1 MKNSRG
7 FCLVQELVC
16 FCLTAV
22 LLATAIQG
30 FYRSNYLLNE
40 SLELQ
45 QAVQAAQQ
53 VLAGEE
59 YSGRFDVTQR
69 ISSGSTECLAVQEVQ
84 AAYGKVRVTLIRA
97 LPTAEGLSASGAA
110 AGTFKATGT
119 AGLSFGRLQDELQL
133 QEARRHI
140 LAQLEKIVCYDA
152 QSVRLQTDGKISCRM
167 LEGCKQVTVYS
178 DKQGIYQRTRTNK
191 GTGVN
196 PVSLEEVGVFG
207 WQVRRCSPQM
217 LCVSF
222 DLYRN
227 GRSMRV
233 TQYFICYSARI
244 TDDA

>member
-59 YSGRFDVTQR
+59 YSGRFAVTQR
-69 ISSGSTECLAVQEVQ
+69 ISSGSADGLAVQEVQ

-97 LPTAEGLSASGAA
+97 LPTAEGLSADGAA
-110 AGTFKATGT
+110 VGITSGNSAGNV
-119 AGLSFGRLQDELQL
+119 GL
-133 QEARRHI
+133 
-140 LAQLEKIVCYDA
+140 
-152 QSVRLQTDGKISCRM
+152 
-167 LEGCKQVTVYS
+167 
-178 DKQGIYQRTRTNK
+178 
-191 GTGVN
+191 
-196 PVSLEEVGVFG
+196 
-207 WQVRRCSPQM
+207 
-217 LCVSF
+217 
-222 DLYRN
+222 
-227 GRSMRV
+227 
-233 TQYFICYSARI
+233 
-244 TDDA
+244 

>member
-45 QAVQAAQQ
+45 QAVEAAQQ

-69 ISSGSTECLAVQEVQ
+69 ISAGSTDGLAVQEVQ

-110 AGTFKATGT
+110 VGTF
-119 AGLSFGRLQDELQL
+119 AGSSAGD
-133 QEARRHI
+133 
-140 LAQLEKIVCYDA
+140 
-152 QSVRLQTDGKISCRM
+152 
-167 LEGCKQVTVYS
+167 
-178 DKQGIYQRTRTNK
+178 
-191 GTGVN
+191 
-196 PVSLEEVGVFG
+196 VG
-207 WQVRRCSPQM
+207 
-217 LCVSF
+217 L
-222 DLYRN
+222 
-227 GRSMRV
+227 
-233 TQYFICYSARI
+233 
-244 TDDA
+244 

>member
-30 FYRSNYLLNE
+30 FYRSNYLLNQ

-69 ISSGSTECLAVQEVQ
+69 ISSGSADGLAVQEVQ

-97 LPTAEGLSASGAA
+97 LPTAERLSADGAA
-110 AGTFKATGT
+110 VGITSGNSAG
-119 AGLSFGRLQDELQL
+119 
-133 QEARRHI
+133 
-140 LAQLEKIVCYDA
+140 DA
-152 QSVRLQTDGKISCRM
+152 C
-167 LEGCKQVTVYS
+167 
-178 DKQGIYQRTRTNK
+178 
-191 GTGVN
+191 
-196 PVSLEEVGVFG
+196 F
-207 WQVRRCSPQM
+207 
-217 LCVSF
+217 
-222 DLYRN
+222 
-227 GRSMRV
+227 
-233 TQYFICYSARI
+233 
-244 TDDA
+244 

>member
-69 ISSGSTECLAVQEVQ
+69 ISSGSADGLAVQEVQ

-97 LPTAEGLSASGAA
+97 LPTAEGLSADGGAVGITSGNS
-110 AGTFKATGT
+110 AGDV
-119 AGLSFGRLQDELQL
+119 GL
-133 QEARRHI
+133 
-140 LAQLEKIVCYDA
+140 
-152 QSVRLQTDGKISCRM
+152 
-167 LEGCKQVTVYS
+167 
-178 DKQGIYQRTRTNK
+178 
-191 GTGVN
+191 
-196 PVSLEEVGVFG
+196 
-207 WQVRRCSPQM
+207 
-217 LCVSF
+217 
-222 DLYRN
+222 
-227 GRSMRV
+227 
-233 TQYFICYSARI
+233 
-244 TDDA
+244 

>member
-7 FCLVQELVC
+7 FFLIQELVC

-69 ISSGSTECLAVQEVQ
+69 ISSGSTDGLAVQEVQ

-110 AGTFKATGT
+110 VGTF
-119 AGLSFGRLQDELQL
+119 AGSSAGD
-133 QEARRHI
+133 
-140 LAQLEKIVCYDA
+140 
-152 QSVRLQTDGKISCRM
+152 
-167 LEGCKQVTVYS
+167 
-178 DKQGIYQRTRTNK
+178 
-191 GTGVN
+191 
-196 PVSLEEVGVFG
+196 VG
-207 WQVRRCSPQM
+207 
-217 LCVSF
+217 L
-222 DLYRN
+222 
-227 GRSMRV
+227 
-233 TQYFICYSARI
+233 
-244 TDDA
+244 

>member
-69 ISSGSTECLAVQEVQ
+69 ISSGSADGLAVQEVQ

-97 LPTAEGLSASGAA
+97 LPTAEGLSADGAA
-110 AGTFKATGT
+110 VGITSGSSAGDV
-119 AGLSFGRLQDELQL
+119 GL
-133 QEARRHI
+133 
-140 LAQLEKIVCYDA
+140 
-152 QSVRLQTDGKISCRM
+152 
-167 LEGCKQVTVYS
+167 
-178 DKQGIYQRTRTNK
+178 
-191 GTGVN
+191 
-196 PVSLEEVGVFG
+196 
-207 WQVRRCSPQM
+207 
-217 LCVSF
+217 
-222 DLYRN
+222 
-227 GRSMRV
+227 
-233 TQYFICYSARI
+233 
-244 TDDA
+244 

>member
-30 FYRSNYLLNE
+30 FYRSNYLLNQ

-69 ISSGSTECLAVQEVQ
+69 ISSGSADGLAVQEVQ

-97 LPTAEGLSASGAA
+97 LPTAEGLSASGVA
-110 AGTFKATGT
+110 AGTFVGSS
-119 AGLSFGRLQDELQL
+119 AG
-133 QEARRHI
+133 
-140 LAQLEKIVCYDA
+140 DA
-152 QSVRLQTDGKISCRM
+152 C
-167 LEGCKQVTVYS
+167 
-178 DKQGIYQRTRTNK
+178 
-191 GTGVN
+191 
-196 PVSLEEVGVFG
+196 F
-207 WQVRRCSPQM
+207 
-217 LCVSF
+217 
-222 DLYRN
+222 
-227 GRSMRV
+227 
-233 TQYFICYSARI
+233 
-244 TDDA
+244 

>member
-69 ISSGSTECLAVQEVQ
+69 ISSGSTDGLAVQEVQ
-84 AAYGKVRVTLIRA
+84 AAYGNVRVTLIRA
-97 LPTAEGLSASGAA
+97 LPTAERLSADGGAV
-110 AGTFKATGT
+110 GIT
-119 AGLSFGRLQDELQL
+119 AGS
-133 QEARRHI
+133 
-140 LAQLEKIVCYDA
+140 
-152 QSVRLQTDGKISCRM
+152 
-167 LEGCKQVTVYS
+167 
-178 DKQGIYQRTRTNK
+178 
-191 GTGVN
+191 
-196 PVSLEEVGVFG
+196 
-207 WQVRRCSPQM
+207 
-217 LCVSF
+217 
-222 DLYRN
+222 
-227 GRSMRV
+227 
-233 TQYFICYSARI
+233 SAGDI
-244 TDDA
+244 GF

>member
-30 FYRSNYLLNE
+30 FYRSNYLLNQ

-45 QAVQAAQQ
+45 QAVRAAQQ

-69 ISSGSTECLAVQEVQ
+69 ISSGSTDGLAVQEVQ

-110 AGTFKATGT
+110 VGTF
-119 AGLSFGRLQDELQL
+119 AGSSAGD
-133 QEARRHI
+133 
-140 LAQLEKIVCYDA
+140 
-152 QSVRLQTDGKISCRM
+152 
-167 LEGCKQVTVYS
+167 
-178 DKQGIYQRTRTNK
+178 
-191 GTGVN
+191 
-196 PVSLEEVGVFG
+196 VG
-207 WQVRRCSPQM
+207 
-217 LCVSF
+217 L
-222 DLYRN
+222 
-227 GRSMRV
+227 
-233 TQYFICYSARI
+233 
-244 TDDA
+244 

>member
-59 YSGRFDVTQR
+59 YNGRFDVTQR
-69 ISSGSTECLAVQEVQ
+69 ISFGSADGLAVQEVQ

-97 LPTAEGLSASGAA
+97 LPTAERLSADGAA
-110 AGTFKATGT
+110 VGITSGSSAGDV
-119 AGLSFGRLQDELQL
+119 GL
-133 QEARRHI
+133 
-140 LAQLEKIVCYDA
+140 
-152 QSVRLQTDGKISCRM
+152 
-167 LEGCKQVTVYS
+167 
-178 DKQGIYQRTRTNK
+178 
-191 GTGVN
+191 
-196 PVSLEEVGVFG
+196 
-207 WQVRRCSPQM
+207 
-217 LCVSF
+217 
-222 DLYRN
+222 
-227 GRSMRV
+227 
-233 TQYFICYSARI
+233 
-244 TDDA
+244 

>member
-45 QAVQAAQQ
+45 QATQAAQQ

-69 ISSGSTECLAVQEVQ
+69 IGSGSTDGLAVQEVQ

-110 AGTFKATGT
+110 VGTF
-119 AGLSFGRLQDELQL
+119 AGS
-133 QEARRHI
+133 
-140 LAQLEKIVCYDA
+140 
-152 QSVRLQTDGKISCRM
+152 
-167 LEGCKQVTVYS
+167 
-178 DKQGIYQRTRTNK
+178 
-191 GTGVN
+191 
-196 PVSLEEVGVFG
+196 
-207 WQVRRCSPQM
+207 
-217 LCVSF
+217 
-222 DLYRN
+222 
-227 GRSMRV
+227 
-233 TQYFICYSARI
+233 SAGDI
-244 TDDA
+244 GF

>member
-69 ISSGSTECLAVQEVQ
+69 ISSGSADGLAVQEVQ

-97 LPTAEGLSASGAA
+97 LPTAEGLSADGAA
-110 AGTFKATGT
+110 VGITSGNSAGDV
-119 AGLSFGRLQDELQL
+119 GL
-133 QEARRHI
+133 
-140 LAQLEKIVCYDA
+140 
-152 QSVRLQTDGKISCRM
+152 
-167 LEGCKQVTVYS
+167 
-178 DKQGIYQRTRTNK
+178 
-191 GTGVN
+191 
-196 PVSLEEVGVFG
+196 
-207 WQVRRCSPQM
+207 
-217 LCVSF
+217 
-222 DLYRN
+222 
-227 GRSMRV
+227 
-233 TQYFICYSARI
+233 
-244 TDDA
+244 

>member
-69 ISSGSTECLAVQEVQ
+69 ISSGSADGLAVQEVQ

-97 LPTAEGLSASGAA
+97 LPTAEGISADGAA
-110 AGTFKATGT
+110 VGITSGNSAG
-119 AGLSFGRLQDELQL
+119 
-133 QEARRHI
+133 
-140 LAQLEKIVCYDA
+140 DA
-152 QSVRLQTDGKISCRM
+152 C
-167 LEGCKQVTVYS
+167 
-178 DKQGIYQRTRTNK
+178 
-191 GTGVN
+191 
-196 PVSLEEVGVFG
+196 F
-207 WQVRRCSPQM
+207 
-217 LCVSF
+217 
-222 DLYRN
+222 
-227 GRSMRV
+227 
-233 TQYFICYSARI
+233 
-244 TDDA
+244 

>member
-45 QAVQAAQQ
+45 QAVEAAQQ

-69 ISSGSTECLAVQEVQ
+69 ISSGSADGLAVQEVQ

-97 LPTAEGLSASGAA
+97 LPTAEGLSADGAA
-110 AGTFKATGT
+110 VGITSGNSAG
-119 AGLSFGRLQDELQL
+119 
-133 QEARRHI
+133 
-140 LAQLEKIVCYDA
+140 DA
-152 QSVRLQTDGKISCRM
+152 C
-167 LEGCKQVTVYS
+167 
-178 DKQGIYQRTRTNK
+178 
-191 GTGVN
+191 
-196 PVSLEEVGVFG
+196 F
-207 WQVRRCSPQM
+207 
-217 LCVSF
+217 
-222 DLYRN
+222 
-227 GRSMRV
+227 
-233 TQYFICYSARI
+233 
-244 TDDA
+244 